1 MTGSDTAARLR
12 TAARSILLAEGAAAV
27 SMRRVA
33 TEAGVTP
40 MATYRHYA
48 NREALLGA
56 VADECFAEL
65 ALRWAAP
72 AALDDPKTRLSALLD
87 EYLDF
92 ALGTPH
98 LYAFL
103 IVDRRDEARRYP
115 EDFRAGQ
122 SVAFERLMA
131 AVGHGMLTKAFRAD
145 DLVEVA
151 LTLTAQVQGLVQLYL
166 SDRMAL
172 SEQDFRELV
181 HRCVGR
187 VLNGLAS

>member
-1 MTGSDTAARLR
+1 MPVSDTAARLR
-12 TAARSILLAEGAAAV
+12 TAARSILVAEGAAAV

-48 NREALLGA
+48 NRDALLGA

-65 ALRWAAP
+65 AQRWAEP
-72 AALDDPKTRLSALLD
+72 AELEDPRKRLTALLD

-98 LYAFL
+98 LYSFL
-103 IVDRRDEARRYP
+103 IVDRRAEARRYP

-122 SVAFERLMA
+122 SVAFERLMS
-131 AVGHGMLTKAFRAD
+131 AVGHGMLTKAFRSD

-181 HRCVGR
+181 HRCFGR
-187 VLNGLAS
+187 ILNGLAS

>member
-1 MTGSDTAARLR
+1 MNGSDTAARLR
-12 TAARSILLAEGAAAV
+12 AAAHEILVAEGAPAV
-27 SMRRVA
+27 SIRRVA

-48 NREALLGA
+48 NREALLSA
-56 VADECFAEL
+56 VAEESFAAL
-65 ALRWAAP
+65 AERWAAP
-72 AALDDPKTRLSALLD
+72 ATLEDPLTRLYALLD

-92 ALGTPH
+92 ALGSPH
-98 LYAFL
+98 LYTFL

-131 AVGHGMLTKAFRAD
+131 AVGHGMLTKAFRTD
-145 DLVEVA
+145 DLVEA
-151 LTLTAQVQGLVQLYL
+151 AMTLTAEVQGLVQLYL
-166 SDRMAL
+166 SGRIAL
-172 SEQDFRELV
+172 PEKDFRELV